1 MNRLKIALI
10 GLMILLMASGGLF
23 VAQRLRSA
31 KPRGKPLS
39 FLSTRADM
47 GLKQI
52 HLTEVKAGDRQWEIE
67 AKSAQYFQEENLA
80 LLKEIKARIFSRD
93 GRQFNI
99 RGDRARINLQT
110 SDVEIEGNIIAKSSD
125 GYELRTE
132 SLKFIQASRKI
143 MTKSPVVI
151 KSPRFKL
158 VGLGMIIDLD
168 SQSFRLLNR
177 VEVSEAR

>member
-1 MNRLKIALI
+1 M
-10 GLMILLMASGGLF
+10 
-23 VAQRLRSA
+23 Q
-31 KPRGKPLS
+31 
-39 FLSTRADM
+39 TR
-47 GLKQI
+47 
-52 HLTEVKAGDRQWEIE
+52 
-67 AKSAQYFQEENLA
+67 
-80 LLKEIKARIFSRD
+80 
-93 GRQFNI
+93 
-99 RGDRARINLQT
+99 
-110 SDVEIEGNIIAKSSD
+110 DVEIEGNIIAKSSD

-158 VGLGMIIDLD
+158 VGLGMVIDLD